1 MKKLF
6 VLKSFTMLFLALMTG
21 CTTYSVTMVHSE
33 GVATDVVDETQTQ
46 SPSTSVEATASV
58 PASIVP

>member
-6 VLKSFTMLFLALMTG
+6 VLKSISMLFFCLLTG

-58 PASIVP
+58 PASVIP

>member
-6 VLKSFTMLFLALMTG
+6 VLKYILLLPLAFLTG

-58 PASIVP
+58 PASLIP

>member
-1 MKKLF
+1 MKKIF
-6 VLKSFTMLFLALMTG
+6 VLKPIAMLFFALLTG

-46 SPSTSVEATASV
+46 APSTSVEATASI
-58 PASIVP
+58 PASVVP

>member
-1 MKKLF
+1 MKNLF
-6 VLKSFTMLFLALMTG
+6 VLSYALLMLTG

-46 SPSTSVEATASV
+46 SPSTSVEATASI
-58 PASIVP
+58 PASVIP